1 MDTRYRVKNFWKYFM
16 GVYQE
21 IEQAFH
27 NQDEEL
33 LAELRKEVNLQVQSV
48 CDASAELEWQDGFF
62 ELTFNGG
69 MNKTKQYICALLKK
83 SAPKELIDDWIIS
96 GYRQPL
102 SQSAL
107 HAQLKLDDE
116 IYSGTDFT
124 IYYEINHE
132 AKCIDTAIY
141 SKALQGLEETKQHQ
155 IATAMLEL
163 FIGEIELE
171 ARIGDLQI
179 LNQPKEDAENYCLLP
194 NFYEDICD
202 IVIDEEWSEYQ
213 EPCAIYAAYKLDQC
227 ISGDT
232 LRKDMKLIIT
242 TNSLLQNEL
251 LNQEN
256 DSCEEAKRFGSEY
269 GYLYYE
275 IEQDKEQIALVRQQ
289 LEKEL
294 QELFYENNIARM
306 IGGAIGTVY
315 AYVDCIVF
323 DTAAFEILLEKLNE
337 HLSFPLYYRSFM

>member
-16 GVYQE
+16 SVHKE
-21 IEQAFH
+21 IEQAFQA
-27 NQDEEL
+27 NDEEL
-33 LAELRKEVNLQVQSV
+33 LTELRKEVNNQVNSV
-48 CDASAELEWQDGFF
+48 CDASAELEWQDGFY

-69 MNKTKQYICALLKK
+69 LNKTKQYICALLKK
-83 SAPKELIDDWIIS
+83 NAPKELVNDWIIS

-116 IYSGTDFT
+116 VYSGSDFMV
-124 IYYEINHE
+124 YYEINHE
-132 AKCIDTAIY
+132 AKCIDIKLY
-141 SKALQGLEETKQHQ
+141 SKALDGLENTKQQ
-155 IATAMLEL
+155 SIATAMLEL

-171 ARIGDLQI
+171 ARIGNIQI
-179 LNQPKEDAENYCLLP
+179 LEQPESDADNYCLLP

-213 EPCAIYAAYKLDQC
+213 EPCAIYAAYKLDQNL
-227 ISGDT
+227 SSDT
-232 LRKDMKLIIT
+232 PRKDMKLIIT
-242 TNSLLQNEL
+242 TNSQLQTEL

-256 DSCEEAKRFGSEY
+256 DSCEEARRFGSEY

-275 IEQDKEQIALVRQQ
+275 IEQEGEQIALVRQQ

-294 QELFYENNIARM
+294 QTLFYENNIARM

-315 AYVDCIVF
+315 AYVDCMVF
-323 DTAAFEILLEKLNE
+323 DKDAFSILLEKLNE
-337 HLSFPLYYRSFM
+337 HLSFPLYYQSFM